1 VKLTRNLGRTV
12 ATLAAFAVVTA
23 VVAGVALGA
32 TYKPKEVELPS
43 YAIPNIVAI
52 VMCAVAFLIPC
63 KLFRRS

>member
-1 VKLTRNLGRTV
+1 V
-12 ATLAAFAVVTA
+12 TLVAFAVATA

-32 TYKPKEVELPS
+32 PAGPREPELPS

-52 VMCAVAFLIPC
+52 VMCAVAFMIPC